1 MASKDSSDT
10 ERGGAPKPLPTAELV
25 AKLAKDPGVGS
36 RADVAAAMG
45 ATLDIGGLSD
55 KERAAATE
63 IVRALAADV
72 ELKVREC
79 LARAVAASPGL
90 DPDIAKVLARDSASV
105 AAPVLTLSSVL
116 SDDDLLEIISAGDET
131 KQLAIAG
138 RQQLSNTIS
147 GALVDSG
154 TEPVVA
160 AVVANPGA
168 DLDGPTLGR
177 AIDRFGETEAVQE
190 PLVSRNALPVA
201 VAERLVSLVSERLRQ
216 DLLVRHALPE
226 DVASD
231 LVLEARERATLNL
244 SGKGQPVE
252 DLVAE
257 LHRNGR
263 LSGSIMVRAACTGD
277 IPFLEASLATKG
289 QVPIRNARAL
299 IHDAGGRG
307 FDALIEKA
315 GLPPAD
321 RLVLRCAVDVVRET
335 EMSDSPDAFARF
347 GRTVIER
354 VLTTFDADQVGVSEQ
369 DASYL
374 IHRLESFAS
383 PH

>member
-1 MASKDSSDT
+1 MTSKKSSDANAK
-10 ERGGAPKPLPTAELV
+10 GGAKPLPTADLV
-25 AKLAKDPGVGS
+25 AKLAKDSGPGS

-45 ATLDIGGLSD
+45 ATLDLEGLSAQ
-55 KERAAATE
+55 ERTAATE
-63 IVRALAADV
+63 IIRALAADV
-72 ELKVREC
+72 ELHVREC
-79 LARAVAASPGL
+79 LGRAVAASPRL
-90 DPDIAKVLARDSASV
+90 DPDIAKTLARDDVTV
-105 AAPVLTLSSVL
+105 ATPVLTLSSVL
-116 SDDDLLEIISAGDET
+116 SDSDLMEIVNAGDES

-138 RQQLSNTIS
+138 RAHLSTTLS

-160 AVVANPGA
+160 ALVSNPGA
-168 DLDGPTLGR
+168 ELDEPALGR
-177 AIDRFGETEAVQE
+177 AIDRFGESERVQG
-190 PLVSRNALPVA
+190 PLVARASLPIA

-244 SGKGQPVE
+244 SSDGQSVE
-252 DLVAE
+252 DLVSE

-289 QVPIRNARAL
+289 QVPLRNARAL
-299 IHDAGGRG
+299 IHDAGGKG
-307 FDALIEKA
+307 FDALIAKA

-321 RLVLRCAVDVVRET
+321 RLVLRCAIDVVRET
-335 EMSDSPDAFARF
+335 EMSDRPDAIARF

-354 VLTTFDADQVGVSEQ
+354 VLTTFDPEQIGVSEQ
-369 DASYL
+369 DAAYL
-374 IHRLESFAS
+374 MHRLESFS
-383 PH
+383 TSH

>member
-1 MASKDSSDT
+1 MTSKNSSGAGAK
-10 ERGGAPKPLPTAELV
+10 GGAKPLPTADLV
-25 AKLAKDPGVGS
+25 AKLAKDSGAGS
-36 RADVAAAMG
+36 RADVASAMG
-45 ATLDIGGLSD
+45 ATLDLEGLSVQ
-55 KERAAATE
+55 ERTAATE
-63 IVRALAADV
+63 IIRALAADV
-72 ELKVREC
+72 ELHVREC
-79 LARAVAASPGL
+79 LGRAVAASPRL
-90 DPDIAKVLARDSASV
+90 DPDIAKTLARDDAAV
-105 AAPVLTLSSVL
+105 ATPVLTLSSVL
-116 SDDDLLEIISAGDET
+116 SDRDLMEIVNAGDES

-138 RQQLSNTIS
+138 RAHLSATLS
-147 GALVDSG
+147 SALVDSG

-160 AVVANPGA
+160 ALVSNPGA
-168 DLDGPTLGR
+168 DLDEPAMGR
-177 AIDRFGETEAVQE
+177 VIDRFGDSERVQG
-190 PLVSRNALPVA
+190 PLVARATLPIGI
-201 VAERLVSLVSERLRQ
+201 AERLVSLVSERLRQ

-244 SGKGQPVE
+244 TSDGQSVE
-252 DLVAE
+252 ALVAE

-289 QVPIRNARAL
+289 QVPLRNARAL
-299 IHDAGGRG
+299 IHDAGGKG

-335 EMSDSPDAFARF
+335 EMSDRPDAVANF

-354 VLTTFDADQVGVSEQ
+354 VLTTFDPEQNGVSEQ
-369 DASYL
+369 DAAYL
-374 IHRLESFAS
+374 IHRLESFSAN
-383 PH
+383 H